1 MKIIYRASCMLPT
14 SISVLWISLSADV
27 PSEKRRPPKN
37 ATYIIAEPRCN
48 ILSYFK
54 LPPVLNSIFPRTC
67 FFRQLILAILIFHH
81 LSQYYSLILGIS
93 KPSLSWTPTIFP
105 WILSFF
111 YQLSWNFTQ
120 VEYFF
125 SREVWDGRG
134 STGHLVLVIC
144 CKPSLFI
151 MNQMFC
157 SMAWL

>member
-1 MKIIYRASCMLPT
+1 MKIIYRASCMLPA

-37 ATYIIAEPRCN
+37 ATYIIAEPRCK

-81 LSQYYSLILGIS
+81 LSQYYSLTLGIS
-93 KPSLSWTPTIFP
+93 KPSGYYHFST
-105 WILSFF
+105 S
-111 YQLSWNFTQ
+111 Y
-120 VEYFF
+120 VETSLKSNTF
-125 SREVWDGRG
+125 SLESLRCQGFNW
-134 STGHLVLVIC
+134 HLVLVIC

-151 MNQMFC
+151 MNQTFC
-157 SMAWL
+157 SMTWR